1 MKKIKSIISIAF
13 IAAALFTGCKQSSGG
28 DQSSSI
34 STMENLKDVIKAG
47 EDLSGTWDISE
58 MYLKMYS
65 KEDGY
70 VTENFES
77 NDLDEIVKYTSE
89 NSKDKKDKYSDE
101 PDDVDISVPQEE
113 MKFDTK
119 EEAAEYFM
127 NNITESETAQKTEKQ
142 QWDQSIIMIQAW
154 GGTVSQ
160 SNYSNNLYIK
170 INEDRTQIIYQKSL
184 SAVLKG
190 SFWGEN
196 FDDEVQITVK
206 YVLTR
211 Q

>member
-1 MKKIKSIISIAF
+1 MKKIKSIISIVF
-13 IAAALFTGCKQSSGG
+13 IAAALFTGCQQSSGG

-34 STMENLKDVIKAG
+34 RSMENLKDVIKAG

-77 NDLDEIVKYTSE
+77 NDLDEIVKYAAE
-89 NSKDKKDKYSDE
+89 NNKDKNKYSDE
-101 PDDVDISVPQEE
+101 PDDVDISVPEE
-113 MKFDTK
+113 DIKFDTK

-127 NNITESETAQKTEKQ
+127 NNITESETAQKNEKQ
-142 QWDQSIIMIQAW
+142 EWDQGILMMQAF
-154 GGTVSQ
+154 GGTISQ
-160 SNYSNNLYIK
+160 SNYSNNLFIK
-170 INEDRTQIIYQKSL
+170 INEDRTQIIYQKSVNGL
-184 SAVLKG
+184 IKG
-190 SFWGEN
+190 SFMGKN
-196 FDDEVQITVK
+196 FDDEAQVTVK

>member
-13 IAAALFTGCKQSSGG
+13 IAAALFTGCQQSSGG

-34 STMENLKDVIKAG
+34 RSMENLKDVIMAG

-77 NDLDEIVKYTSE
+77 NDLDEIVKYAAE
-89 NSKDKKDKYSDE
+89 NNKDKNKYSDE
-101 PDDVDISVPQEE
+101 PDDVDISVPEE
-113 MKFDTK
+113 DIKFDTK

-127 NNITESETAQKTEKQ
+127 NNITESETAQKNEKQ
-142 QWDQSIIMIQAW
+142 EWDQGILMMQAF
-154 GGTVSQ
+154 GGTISQ
-160 SNYSNNLYIK
+160 SNYSNNLFIK
-170 INEDRTQIIYQKSL
+170 INEDRTQIIYQKSVNGL
-184 SAVLKG
+184 IKG
-190 SFWGEN
+190 SFMGKN
-196 FDDEVQITVK
+196 FDDEAQVTVK